1 MTLRQLEEI
10 LEIEEERLE
19 QRQEVLDELK
29 YFIERLKNED
39 FSDSEEKETIL
50 SDIKAILDENK
61 IEY

>member
-1 MTLRQLEEI
+1 MTLQQLEEI